1 MGFIFSTPAILAASG
16 LMRPPFF
23 KYSTVSSKISVLSR
37 DTLLRQ
43 AEDALTARELIK
55 GKVLETAPFTSRE
68 AAEQVAGAVL
78 AEVVQVIGRTF
89 VLYRRNPKEP
99 KIELPKG

>member
-43 AEDALTARELIK
+43 AAAISSCVFPAWIISSASITGIPLPRAAVRVSMISIFPSTISLAIKALW
-55 GKVLETAPFTSRE
+55 
-68 AAEQVAGAVL
+68 
-78 AEVVQVIGRTF
+78 
-89 VLYRRNPKEP
+89 
-99 KIELPKG
+99 